1 MNGGMPFTNPI
12 NVTAYGSTSEALIP
26 KNVYSM
32 NCKFIGSNDDRDDH
46 LHFENSTRINLGPV
60 ENFSEAFLEEIL
72 DKVSVVA
79 MGIVVA
85 REIIRD
91 PAYQSKPT
99 VVLTLKS
106 TDYDPIVSAVFGFSF
121 INAFMVLN
129 SFILSFQTRAPVSW
143 LSKFFVPP
151 VRNLEKAQNLCQLG
165 REIQFVGFIKD
176 YNSTSFMWES
186 EVSSLDHR

>member
-1 MNGGMPFTNPI
+1 M
-12 NVTAYGSTSEALIP
+12 TAYGSTSEALIP